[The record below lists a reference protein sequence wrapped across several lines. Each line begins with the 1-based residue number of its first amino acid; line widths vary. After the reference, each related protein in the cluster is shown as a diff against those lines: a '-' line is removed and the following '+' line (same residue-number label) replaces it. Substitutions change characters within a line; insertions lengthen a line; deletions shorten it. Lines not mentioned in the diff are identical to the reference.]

1 MLDPVNSRNTFGVIA
16 WVAKGPIM
24 PRKSGTIRR
33 SVALPEPL
41 VKELAEVAPRELRG
55 NLNRLVVV
63 SLQEFVA
70 RRKLEAFQEA
80 MARMAADPAI
90 RAECAAIHAEFT
102 AAEADGLPHD

>member
-1 MLDPVNSRNTFGVIA
+1 MLDPVNSGNTFGVIA
-16 WVAKGPIM
+16 WVAEGPVM

-90 RAECAAIHAEFT
+90 HAEFT